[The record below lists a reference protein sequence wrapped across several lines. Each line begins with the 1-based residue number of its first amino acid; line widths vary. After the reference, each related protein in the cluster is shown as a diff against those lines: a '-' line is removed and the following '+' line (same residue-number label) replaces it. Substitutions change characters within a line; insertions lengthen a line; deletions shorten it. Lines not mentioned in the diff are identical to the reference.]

1 MTKQKKITIGS
12 LALLGLLSGAAT
24 VSATPPWS
32 LIKELMAY
40 ADWTKTASRTTVP
53 PIVDAGKSGPLPE
66 FAYMLMADSASTR
79 REPEPRAYL
88 AAYASQSTQQHYRD
102 QVGDEGGFS
111 QSGAQLGASNGVG
124 GGTGDHLAL
133 NDWSNGRP
141 GPGGANP
148 APGGGSGNSPS
159 DNPNKKIPLDKNPPG
174 DDDKIVSSNPGKP
187 SDNPNK
193 KIPLDKS
200 PPGDDDKIVSS
211 NPEKPSDVTP
221 PEVLAQAPTPT
232 DSPSITEIPRDA
244 NLGCDNIALPNNC
257 GIADNSGGNPAPDAT
272 TIRAVPEPAT
282 LALLGLVLTGLGIS
296 RRRRA

>member
-12 LALLGLLSGAAT
+12 LALLGLLYGAAT

-32 LIKELMAY
+32 WMKELMAY

-88 AAYASQSTQQHYRD
+88 AAYASKSTQQHYGD
-102 QVGDEGGFS
+102 LVGEEGGFS
-111 QSGAQLGASNGVG
+111 QGGAQLGASNGIS

-133 NDWSNGRP
+133 NDWGNSRP
-141 GPGGANP
+141 GPGSANP
-148 APGGGSGNSPS
+148 VPGGGSGNSPS
-159 DNPNKKIPLDKNPPG
+159 DHPKKIPLDKNPPG
-174 DDDKIVSSNPGKP
+174 DDDKIVT
-187 SDNPNK
+187 
-193 KIPLDKS
+193 
-200 PPGDDDKIVSS
+200 S
-211 NPEKPSDVTP
+211 NPENPSDGTP
-221 PEVLAQAPTPT
+221 PEIVALAPAPLNE
-232 DSPSITEIPRDA
+232 DSPSITEIPPGA

-257 GIADNSGGNPAPDAT
+257 GAGDNSGVNPAPDANM
-272 TIRAVPEPAT
+272 IRAVPEPAT
-282 LALLGLVLTGLGIS
+282 LALLGLVLTGLGLS